1 MVTKGHDFPNVTLVG
16 AINSDSS
23 LYLSDYK
30 ANERTFSL
38 LTQVIGRSGRSD
50 KKGCALIQTSNPDHP
65 ILKLSRDQDYEN
77 MYKNEIALR
86 RSLVF
91 PPFCDMVLFTLSS
104 EAENELMTA
113 VNSFTSSFNKLN
125 SEKYPDA
132 KTVVF
137 GPIEAPLYKLNGIYR
152 MRVVI
157 KCRMNNVTRRL
168 ISEAYSEL
176 SRDVGKRVGI
186 SVDVNPT
193 NM

>member
-1 MVTKGHDFPNVTLVG
+1 
-16 AINSDSS
+16 
-23 LYLSDYK
+23 
-30 ANERTFSL
+30 
-38 LTQVIGRSGRSD
+38 
-50 KKGCALIQTSNPDHP
+50 
-65 ILKLSRDQDYEN
+65 

-113 VNSFTSSFNKLN
+113 VSGFTSSFNKLN